1 MPLYAYRCDD
11 CKEQF
16 SVFLS
21 YADYGKKTVNCVY
34 CGSARIHRKIDRIRI
49 AKPGRKDFSSGPLP
63 SGPEDTEDPRMLGR
77 MPSSNP
83 ANRCRLILM
92 KLSDGLKMG
101 ILLRQ
106 LIRSMMIQMAA
117 PKRSDS
123 WKNAP
128 VLCNKLL

>member
-77 MPSSNP
+77 MLREAQQQSGEPMP
-83 ANRCRLILM
+83 ADFDEVVGRLENGDSIAAIDQEYDD
-92 KLSDGLKMG
+92 SDGG
-101 ILLRQ
+101 
-106 LIRSMMIQMAA
+106 SETE
-117 PKRSDS
+117 
-123 WKNAP
+123 
-128 VLCNKLL
+128 